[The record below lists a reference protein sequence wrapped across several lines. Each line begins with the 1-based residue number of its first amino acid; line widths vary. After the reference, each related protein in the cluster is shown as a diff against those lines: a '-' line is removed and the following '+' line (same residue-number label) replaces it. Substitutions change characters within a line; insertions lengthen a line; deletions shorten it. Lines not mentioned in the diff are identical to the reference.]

1 MNSFSVPCLVLSE
14 GVCNSF
20 QLTVHFF
27 FREATAN
34 FEAKRVAS
42 ESTGV
47 RIPDQRKTTGVRPL
61 AWGEV
66 NQK

>member
-27 FREATAN
+27 FREVTAN
-34 FEAKRVAS
+34 FEAKR
-42 ESTGV
+42 
-47 RIPDQRKTTGVRPL
+47 
-61 AWGEV
+61 GE
-66 NQK
+66 